1 MLPNYYRETAIFTY
15 EEDGVHVVVPDLP
28 GCVTFG
34 KDEEK
39 AARMAREVLAL
50 HLYGMEE
57 DDEEIPRPSSLRAL
71 AEQERL
77 ENNEVFMLV
86 EAFMPS
92 FREKQRTRSSRKRCR
107 FRTG

>member
-1 MLPNYYRETAIFTY
+1 MLPNYYRYAAIFTY
-15 EEDGVHVVVPDLP
+15 EEDGGHIVFPDLP

-39 AARMAREVLAL
+39 AARMAREGLAL

-57 DDEEIPRPSSLRAL
+57 N
-71 AEQERL
+71 L
-77 ENNEVFMLV
+77 ESNEVFMLV

-107 FRTG
+107 FHTG